1 MHKVRVKLGDNS
13 YTVHIGESLL
23 AEAGSIIS
31 KLGFTDKAV
40 IITNPDVG
48 KLYAAHLQK
57 SLKSAG
63 FNTAVL
69 TVPEGEEFKTLDT
82 AGRLYLEMAAFGAE
96 RNTPV
101 LALGGGV
108 IGDLAG
114 FVAATYMRGV
124 PFIQLP
130 TTLLAQVDSSV
141 GGKVAVDH
149 AQLKN
154 MVGTFYQPKVVIAD
168 ITVLKTLPASQL
180 SNGLSE
186 AIKHGII
193 KDARLFAYF
202 EKNITRIRQ
211 GDPEML
217 EHIVATDV
225 RIKAGV
231 VSQDERDNGLRHIL
245 NFGHTVGHAVES
257 VTNFEVAHG
266 EAVAIGMVAAC
277 RVAEQMDLFSSAE
290 ADKVA
295 ALLEAAG
302 LNTKLPAVDLAAVM
316 DAMRHDKKMSAGK
329 IKFVLPRA
337 IGEVIITKD
346 VDLAVVKKVLVGM
359 K

>member
-1 MHKVRVKLGDNS
+1 MNKVRVNLGTNS
-13 YTVHIGESLL
+13 YTVHIGDGLL
-23 AEAGSIIS
+23 AEAGPVIRQ
-31 KLGFTDKAV
+31 LGFFGKAV
-40 IITNPDVG
+40 IITNPDVNQ
-48 KLYAAHLQK
+48 LYGARLQQ

-63 FNTAVL
+63 FSPAVFI
-69 TVPEGEEFKTLDT
+69 VPEGEEFKTLDT

-114 FVAATYMRGV
+114 FVASTYMRGV

-154 MVGTFYQPKVVIAD
+154 MVGAFYQPKVVLAD
-168 ITVLKTLPASQL
+168 ISTLKTLPPAQL
-180 SNGLSE
+180 TNGLSE

-193 KDARLFAYF
+193 RDARLFAYF
-202 EKNITRIRQ
+202 EKNIGRIKKSELQ
-211 GDPEML
+211 IL
-217 EHIVATDV
+217 QHVVAADV
-225 RIKAGV
+225 RIKANV
-231 VSQDERDNGLRHIL
+231 VAQDERDTGLRHIL

-266 EAVAIGMVAAC
+266 EGVALGMVAAC
-277 RVAEQMDLFSSAE
+277 RIAVSMGIFKAGDA
-290 ADKVA
+290 ARVT

-302 LNTKLPAVDLAAVM
+302 LKTTLPPVDLDAVM
-316 DAMRHDKKMSAGK
+316 QAMQHDKKMSAGK

-337 IGEVIITKD
+337 IGEVIITGE
-346 VDLAVVKKVLVGM
+346 VEMSTVKKVLAGM
-359 K
+359 R

>member
-13 YTVHIGESLL
+13 YTVHIGAGLL

-31 KLGFTDKAV
+31 KLGLKGKAV
-40 IITNPDVG
+40 VITNPDVG
-48 KLYAAHLQK
+48 KLYSTQLQK

-63 FNTAVL
+63 FNVAVL
-69 TVPEGEEFKTLDT
+69 TIPEGEEFKTLDT
-82 AGRLYLEMAAFGAE
+82 AGRLYLEMAAFSAE

-124 PFIQLP
+124 PFIQIP

-168 ITVLKTLPASQL
+168 VATLKTLPPSQL

-202 EKNITRIRQ
+202 EKNMVRIRQ
-211 GDPEML
+211 GNPELL
-217 EHIVATDV
+217 EHVVAADV
-225 RIKAGV
+225 RIKADI
-231 VSQDERDNGLRHIL
+231 VSQDERDTGLRHIL

-257 VTNFEVAHG
+257 VTNFEVTHG
-266 EAVAIGMVAAC
+266 EAVSIGMIAAC
-277 RVAEQMDLFSSAE
+277 RLGVQMDLFNAE
-290 ADKVA
+290 DADRVE
-295 ALLEAAG
+295 ALLQAAG
-302 LNTKLPAVDLAAVM
+302 LKTQLPPVDLDAVM

-329 IKFVLPRA
+329 IKFILPKA
-337 IGEVIITKD
+337 IGEVIITDD
-346 VDLAVVKKVLVGM
+346 VNLADMKKVLVGM
-359 K
+359 R